1 MMPILPWKG
10 VRQLTGMPVNAS
22 VHQLAQSKMMPE
34 KRYIYALLGRAQGSV
49 LHGVAAIV
57 LMLCLPRACEG

>member
-1 MMPILPWKG
+1 MPILPWKG